1 MKRVLLAIFAL
12 AAFSSGVSAQSIVI
26 NENEGTPVELDVEG
40 LRSIS
45 FKDGNMVVSYSD
57 GTDKSYAMST
67 ISRLDFDDK
76 TGVEMVS
83 LMDGKVSYSE
93 ESGLLVVTGTEDSH
107 LSVYN
112 LGGTLVIDK
121 VIEQPV
127 ETVDLSGLQKGIYL
141 LRLDGKTIKI
151 VR

>member
-12 AAFSSGVSAQSIVI
+12 VAFSFGASAQSIVI

-45 FKDGNMVVSYSD
+45 FKDGKMVVSYSD
-57 GTDKSYAMST
+57 GTDKSYVMST

-76 TGVEMVS
+76 TGVGMVS

-93 ESGLLVVTGTEDSH
+93 ESGLLVVAGTENSH

-112 LGGTLVIDK
+112 LGGTLVFDK

>member
-12 AAFSSGVSAQSIVI
+12 AAFSFGVSAQSIVI

-45 FKDGNMVVSYSD
+45 FKDGKMVVSYSD
-57 GTDKSYAMST
+57 GTDKSYVMST

-76 TGVEMVS
+76 TGVGMVS

-93 ESGLLVVTGTEDSH
+93 ESGLLVVAGTEDSH

>member
-12 AAFSSGVSAQSIVI
+12 AAFSFGVSAQSIVI

-45 FKDGNMVVSYSD
+45 FKDGKMVVSYSD
-57 GTDKSYAMST
+57 GTDKSYVMST

-76 TGVEMVS
+76 TGVGMVS

-93 ESGLLVVTGTEDSH
+93 ESGLLVVAGTENSH

>member
-1 MKRVLLAIFAL
+1 MKRVLLAMFAL
-12 AAFSSGVSAQSIVI
+12 AAFSFGVSAQSIVI

-45 FKDGNMVVSYSD
+45 FKDGKMVVSYSD
-57 GTDKSYAMST
+57 GTDKSYVMST

-76 TGVEMVS
+76 TGVGMVS

-93 ESGLLVVTGTEDSH
+93 ESGLLVVAGTENSH